1 MISKAMAEMGKD
13 SSENLFIPPLDIALE
28 GMSQKFTL
36 LRKKLKSGTPIY
48 FANPKTGL
56 ATKEYP
62 DGHKELGVVCPPPEK
77 ALAQGE
83 LVVYL

>member
-1 MISKAMAEMGKD
+1 MADVMTENDVKTSDNLSIFSLDTALRDM
-13 SSENLFIPPLDIALE
+13 SE
-28 GMSQKFTL
+28 KFKH
-36 LRKKLKSGTPIY
+36 LRKRLKSGTPIY
-48 FANPKTGL
+48 FANRKTGL

-62 DGHKELGVVCPPPEK
+62 DGHKELGVVCPTPEK